1 MLPASWMTQSAFLT
15 PAAFILLAGAL
26 AGDGLVLADVAS
38 APNSLDLAAPELI
51 VMTGMPAA
59 TAFSI
64 DALSASGLAIETTMP
79 STFWLTA
86 ASISCDCLAGSPSL
100 W

>member
-1 MLPASWMTQSAFLT
+1 
-15 PAAFILLAGAL
+15 
-26 AGDGLVLADVAS
+26 
-38 APNSLDLAAPELI
+38 
-51 VMTGMPAA
+51 MTGMPAA

-64 DALSASGLAIETTMP
+64 EALSASGLAIETTMP

-86 ASISCDCLAGSPSL
+86 ASMSCDCLLGSPSL